1 MIINRY
7 DLDADVWTQAPIIT
21 QSSTDQ
27 TYYENS
33 KYNLKAYIII
43 TDKVRQTTSI
53 YMLWRKIGPSRPFLL
68 RFTRLE

>member
-53 YMLWRKIGPSRPFLL
+53 YML
-68 RFTRLE
+68 